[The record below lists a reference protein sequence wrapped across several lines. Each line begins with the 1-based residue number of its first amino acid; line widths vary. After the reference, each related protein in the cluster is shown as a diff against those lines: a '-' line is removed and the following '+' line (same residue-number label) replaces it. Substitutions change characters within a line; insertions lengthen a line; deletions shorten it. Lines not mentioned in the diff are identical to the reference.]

1 MAGRSKASRREQ
13 PSIKFRCV
21 SCDDLFDT
29 QQEGDIPI
37 VSDSNKKSSKHSE
50 PESPDIL
57 TTAQLVSAIAKVW
70 DYANQPLPFFQPK
83 PNVENNVS
91 FRQNENVPWC
101 VSVEGNNKISISD
114 FKEFRID
121 PKCATRYY
129 DSVNSSFECVD
140 ITQKTSLNKRYV
152 QFDDY
157 YRSVHSWKVN
167 GIASLSFDFGKR
179 CGMVNEISSFE
190 QKYPVH
196 ITQIECK
203 KPAEIRSKTTPA
215 NILAV
220 ECNDCRAS
228 VTEVSPLGTRAE
240 LPLSIEKSVASLD
253 SDNSLKPVTD
263 IKVADASVRSSEY
276 HNGLDLDNC
285 ASGKDKE
292 PLENDNNCKTNEHA
306 FEDVPSK
313 ELCSVTRDKS
323 KYVLP
328 NKRHGLAGA
337 LSGTFVSLCL
347 HPVDT
352 IKTVTQSHSMA
363 EKSIFHVVRS
373 IISDRGVTGLYRGV
387 ASNIA
392 SSAPISALYIYSY
405 ESIKGALLPL
415 LPKEYHSLVHCIAG
429 GCASIAT
436 SFIFTPSER
445 IKQQMQI
452 GSHYQNCWQALVGI
466 LGKGGFSSLYAGWGA
481 VLCRNVPH
489 SIIKFYTYETLKQLV
504 MSSTQDNAR
513 PSTYQTLLC
522 GGIAGSTAALFTT
535 PFDVVKTRLQTQIPG
550 SLKIYDGVF
559 HALREISQQEGLKGL
574 YRGLTP
580 RLVMYISQGALFF
593 ASYEFFKSI
602 FALQSPQICTPALE
616 DKQKIK
622 EGSTS
627 STASI
632 PAPKLPRLS
641 RLQSELES
649 T

>member
-1 MAGRSKASRREQ
+1 MAGGSKASRREQ
-13 PSIKFRCV
+13 PSIQFRCV
-21 SCDDLFDT
+21 SCDDLFDIR
-29 QQEGDIPI
+29 QEGDIPI
-37 VSDSNKKSSKHSE
+37 VSDSNNKSSKPSE
-50 PESPDIL
+50 PKSPDIL
-57 TTAQLVSAIAKVW
+57 STPQLVSAIAKVW
-70 DYANQPLPFFQPK
+70 DYANRPLPFFQPK
-83 PNVENNVS
+83 STVDNNVS
-91 FRQNENVPWC
+91 FRQNENAPRYI
-101 VSVEGNNKISISD
+101 SFEGNNKFGISD
-114 FKEFRID
+114 FEDFRID

-129 DSVNSSFECVD
+129 ERVNSSFECID
-140 ITQKTSLNKRYV
+140 IAQKTSSLKFCNKLNKRYV

-167 GIASLSFDFGKR
+167 GIASLSFDFGKLY
-179 CGMVNEISSFE
+179 GMVNEISSFE

-196 ITQIECK
+196 ITQIESK

-215 NILAV
+215 NKLAV

-228 VTEVSPLGTRAE
+228 VTEVSPLCTRVE
-240 LPLSIEKSVASLD
+240 PPLSIEKSTASLD

-263 IKVADASVRSSEY
+263 IKVADASVQSSEC
-276 HNGLDLDNC
+276 HNGLDLDKC
-285 ASGKDKE
+285 AIGKDKE
-292 PLENDNNCKTNEHA
+292 PLESDNNGKPKEHA

-313 ELCSVTRDKS
+313 ELCSVTRDNS
-323 KYVLP
+323 KYAVP

-352 IKTVTQSHSMA
+352 IKTVTQSQCMA

-392 SSAPISALYIYSY
+392 SSAPISALYTYTY

-415 LPKEYHSLVHCIAG
+415 LPKEYHSLVHCMAG

-452 GSHYQNCWQALVGI
+452 GSHYQNCWEALVGI

-489 SIIKFYTYETLKQLV
+489 SIIKFYTYETLKQLL
-504 MSSTQDNAR
+504 MSSTQANAR

-522 GGIAGSTAALFTT
+522 GGLAGSTAALFTT
-535 PFDVVKTRLQTQIPG
+535 PFDVVKTRLQTQVCS
-550 SLKIYDGVF
+550 SLT
-559 HALREISQQEGLKGL
+559 EIFLNG
-574 YRGLTP
+574 
-580 RLVMYISQGALFF
+580 
-593 ASYEFFKSI
+593 
-602 FALQSPQICTPALE
+602 
-616 DKQKIK
+616 
-622 EGSTS
+622 
-627 STASI
+627 
-632 PAPKLPRLS
+632 
-641 RLQSELES
+641 
-649 T
+649 